1 MHDNAEMREVEPWMV
16 LVAGPY
22 RSGTGGDPEKM
33 AQNLESLG
41 RAALEV
47 WERGHVPIIGEWLA
61 LPLARAAGS
70 RAVGDAVWDRIG
82 YPVADRL
89 IDRCDA
95 VLRLPGASHGADGDV
110 DRART
115 RGLPIVASVREL
127 PVGRP
132 LPGRQP

>member
-1 MHDNAEMREVEPWMV
+1 MPHSMMV

-22 RSGTGGDPEKM
+22 RSGSGGDPVKM
-33 AQNLESLG
+33 QQNLEALG

-47 WERGHVPIIGEWLA
+47 WNRGHLPVIGEWLA

-70 RAVGDAVWDRIG
+70 LTVGDAVWDQIG

-95 VLRLPGASHGADGDV
+95 VLRLPGDSRGADGDV
-110 DRART
+110 ARAQA
-115 RGLPIVASVREL
+115 RGIPVVFGAGDLP
-127 PVGRP
+127 PGTPGPGRP
-132 LPGRQP
+132 A

>member
-1 MHDNAEMREVEPWMV
+1 MKEMLMV

-33 AQNLESLG
+33 RANLESLG
-41 RAALEV
+41 TAALEV
-47 WERGHVPIIGEWLA
+47 WNRGHLPVIGEWLA

-70 RAVGDAVWDRIG
+70 KDVGDAVWDQIG

-95 VLRLPGASHGADGDV
+95 VYRLPGTSRGADGDV
-110 DRART
+110 DRARSL
-115 RGLPIVASVREL
+115 GLPVVTGVDQL
-127 PVGRP
+127 PMGLPRPGRP
-132 LPGRQP
+132 A